1 VIDADMSA
9 PAMELRDS
17 DFYAIAIVVATILVS
32 ALCLAFL
39 LHTGIVIAE

>member
-9 PAMELRDS
+9 PAMDLRDS
-17 DFYAIAIVVATILVS
+17 DFFGIAIVIATILVS
-32 ALCLAFL
+32 ALCYAFI